1 MADMFYVDAS
11 ELEALGEHF
20 VSLEDTIRGIIY
32 DNIKDLTELARDLS
46 KAELEDV
53 RYTGAL
59 ENSLTVTVS
68 KSNLM
73 GAAYPTAAHAIYVR
87 TGTRPHWAPIGPL
100 KRWAAAKL
108 GDEKAA
114 YPVQRSIAQH
124 GTSVWQLYTR
134 GTKANPWP
142 VRVIERSDFQQALQL
157 AAQNTGQ
164 QISVELVQ

>member
-20 VSLEDTIRGIIY
+20 ESLEGAVRRIIIK
-32 DNIKDLTELARDLS
+32 NITDLTEKARDLS
-46 KAELEDV
+46 KLELEDV

-59 ENSLTVTVS
+59 EDSLTVTVS
-68 KSNLM
+68 PSNLM
-73 GAAYPTAAHAIYVR
+73 GAAYPTAKHAIYVR

-100 KRWAAAKL
+100 LDWAADKL
-108 GDEKAA
+108 KNRKAGYA
-114 YPVQRSIAQH
+114 VQRSIAAH